1 MTLPVDAGLGS
12 VTITP
17 VATPIA
23 IGKVVDYNPK
33 GSVKTTEAGPWVG
46 EPVLLDVGSA
56 LKEECEFTFDVPV
69 GGDAT
74 GQDLAIDAVKGG
86 LHYPLVFTATDGK
99 IFTYSAP
106 TYKSYD
112 VKATAAGGQQ
122 FKLSISGACVITQDS

>member
-1 MTLPVDAGLGS
+1 MALPVDAGLGS

-33 GSVKTTEAGPWVG
+33 GTVKTTEAGPWVG
-46 EPVLLDVGSA
+46 EAVILDVGSA
-56 LKEECEFTFDVPV
+56 LKEECEFTFDIPV
-69 GGDAT
+69 GGDT
-74 GQDLAIDAVKGG
+74 GQGHAITAVTTGA
-86 LHYPLVFTATDGK
+86 HYKLVFTATDGK
-99 IFTYSAP
+99 IFTYNTP

-122 FKLSISGACVITQDS
+122 FKLSISGACVITQD

>member
-1 MTLPVDAGLGS
+1 MTLPVDAGIGA

-23 IGKVVDYNPK
+23 IAKVVDYNPK
-33 GSVKTTEAGPWVG
+33 GEVKTTEAGPWVG
-46 EPVLLDVGSA
+46 EAVILDIGSA
-56 LKEECEFTFDVPV
+56 LKEECEFTFDVPI
-69 GGDAT
+69 GGDT
-74 GQDLAIDAVKGG
+74 GQNHAITAVTTGA
-86 LHYPLVFTATDGK
+86 HYPLIFYAEDGK

-122 FKLSISGACVITQDS
+122 FKLAISGACVITQDS